1 MAEPNVGNILK
12 TGAVLW
18 LAPAGEALPSGDDIA
33 AGAAWGG
40 NWARVGFTKAPV
52 AVKYE
57 DEEHEIEVEEF
68 LAAVDRVRIKESI
81 LIETVLAE
89 VTGDYLKLGAG
100 GVVTSVTATASVTG
114 KDILEAGNDNVKPKF
129 VVGFEGTYVNAA
141 GVSLPVR
148 FFVHR
153 ATIKL
158 NGELTFSK
166 KNGEYSGVPVQIAGL
181 GNTTGSPSGRLF
193 KFEKITAPKTV

>member
-1 MAEPNVGNILK
+1 MGDPVVGNIFK
-12 TGAVLW
+12 SGAIVW
-18 LAPAGEALPSGDDIA
+18 IAPAGEALPVADTIA

-40 NWARVGFTKAPV
+40 NWSRVGFTKAPV

-57 DEEHEIEVEEF
+57 DEEHDVDVEEF
-68 LAAVDRVRIKESI
+68 LSSVDRYKISEKIMV
-81 LIETVLAE
+81 ETVLAE
-89 VTGDYLKLGAG
+89 LTADYLKLGIG
-100 GVVTSVTATASVTG
+100 GTVTTVAATTELVG
-114 KDILEAGNDNVKPKF
+114 KDILEAGNDAIKPKY

-153 ATIKL
+153 ATVKL

-166 KNGEYSGVPVQIAGL
+166 KNGDYTGVPLQVSGL
-181 GNTTGSPSGRLF
+181 ANTASNGRLF
-193 KFEKITAPKTV
+193 KFERVTAPKTP